1 MKVGDLVKYAHAM
14 DSYFGVVVAIEKLSK
29 ELHGTQVYKIQWV
42 KDYPVVRHLKYLQ
55 SESLYKVAS

>member
-14 DSYFGVVVAIEKLSK
+14 DSYFGVVVAIQQRPLDA
-29 ELHGTQVYKIQWV
+29 HGQVYEIQWT
-42 KDYPVVRHLKYLQ
+42 DPRGSVRHLKYLQ

>member
-14 DSYFGVVVAIEKLSK
+14 DSYFGVVVAIQQRPLDA
-29 ELHGTQVYKIQWV
+29 HGQVYEIQWV

-55 SESLYKVAS
+55 SESLYKVSS